1 MRLCAWNSLS
11 GIYCMRGQVIHFKC
25 RKPIFLRATFLMDFW
40 KVGEES
46 RSFFDVVELWWGDGA
61 GDWEPDESRC
71 WRKTHLSVYDY
82 CGQPWFLWLCL
93 YIYIFRRGH
102 ITLSIK
108 WKNWV
113 SIAERRGDGCSILL
127 RVCDP
132 LAAHIHP
139 CKTINLRIQNEFL
152 RMKCNRKGIHVFVE
166 IMPNQ
171 YLLSIDLTELRV
183 WRKCM
188 NMK

>member
-1 MRLCAWNSLS
+1 MHGRTYTVSQITSMRLCAWNSLS

-93 YIYIFRRGH
+93 YIYIFSTWPYYFVH
-102 ITLSIK
+102 KMEKLSFDSRET
-108 WKNWV
+108 WRWLFNPV
-113 SIAERRGDGCSILL
+113 EGMRSACSSYSS
-127 RVCDP
+127 
-132 LAAHIHP
+132 
-139 CKTINLRIQNEFL
+139 
-152 RMKCNRKGIHVFVE
+152 M
-166 IMPNQ
+166 
-171 YLLSIDLTELRV
+171 
-183 WRKCM
+183 
-188 NMK
+188 